1 MQGKDGLFGLYKH
14 HYEHTDLS
22 ITDIQR
28 REIASQEFS
37 PQLSAFNRAQYFLT
51 KESLI
56 ENLLQNARP
65 PAGLFC
71 STAYYLDPNESKPTK
86 RGLI

>member
-28 REIASQEFS
+28 REIATQEFS
-37 PQLSAFNRAQYFLT
+37 PQLSAFNRAQYFPT
-51 KESLI
+51 KENCFFKNIHEIFVQQL
-56 ENLLQNARP
+56 
-65 PAGLFC
+65 
-71 STAYYLDPNESKPTK
+71 
-86 RGLI
+86 RGLLPNLKRLFLKS

>member
-28 REIASQEFS
+28 REIATQEFS
-37 PQLSAFNRAQYFLT
+37 PQLSAFNRAQYF
-51 KESLI
+51 
-56 ENLLQNARP
+56 
-65 PAGLFC
+65 
-71 STAYYLDPNESKPTK
+71 PTK
-86 RGLI
+86 KALF